1 MLFNIGF
8 RLRHGRTLKP
18 VKSMNIQGKGIQMD
32 ARVIERMELHENR
45 LLVVLRYRR
54 HKREDLGELRIQF
67 KKKDHARGFFEK
79 VKAASL
85 SKVQLLNINEYSI
98 HVDPYEY
105 EKYVDEELKI
115 LGGEES
121 FRFNYNM
128 HSHGE
133 IQNR

>member
-1 MLFNIGF
+1 
-8 RLRHGRTLKP
+8 
-18 VKSMNIQGKGIQMD
+18 MNIQGKGIQMD
-32 ARVIERMELHENR
+32 ARVIQRMELHENR

-105 EKYVDEELKI
+105 EKYVDEELKV
-115 LGGEES
+115 LGGDES
-121 FRFNYNM
+121 FRFNHNM
-128 HSHGE
+128 HSHGDKLP
-133 IQNR
+133 

>member
-1 MLFNIGF
+1 
-8 RLRHGRTLKP
+8 
-18 VKSMNIQGKGIQMD
+18 MNIQGKGIQMD
-32 ARVIERMELHENR
+32 ARVIQRMELHENR

-105 EKYVDEELKI
+105 EKYVDEELKV
-115 LGGEES
+115 LGGDEI
-121 FRFNYNM
+121 FRFNHNM
-128 HSHGE
+128 HSHGDKH
-133 IQNR
+133 

>member
-8 RLRHGRTLKP
+8 RLRHGRTIKP

-32 ARVIERMELHENR
+32 ARVIQRMELHENR

-85 SKVQLLNINEYSI
+85 K
-98 HVDPYEY
+98 
-105 EKYVDEELKI
+105 
-115 LGGEES
+115 
-121 FRFNYNM
+121 
-128 HSHGE
+128 
-133 IQNR
+133 

>member
-32 ARVIERMELHENR
+32 ARVIQRMELHENR

-67 KKKDHARGFFEK
+67 KKKEHARGFFEK
-79 VKAASL
+79 VKVASL
-85 SKVQLLNINEYSI
+85 SKAQLLKVNEFSIN
-98 HVDPYEY
+98 VDPYEY
-105 EKYVDEELKI
+105 ERYIDEELKI

-121 FRFNYNM
+121 FRFNHNM
-128 HSHGE
+128 HANGD
-133 IQNR
+133 RL